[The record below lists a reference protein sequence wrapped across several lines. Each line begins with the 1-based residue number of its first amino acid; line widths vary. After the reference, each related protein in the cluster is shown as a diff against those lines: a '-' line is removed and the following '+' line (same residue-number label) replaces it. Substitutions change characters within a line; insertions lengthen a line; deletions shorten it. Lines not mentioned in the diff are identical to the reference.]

1 MKVTKEVTLDKFE
14 AWSGA
19 VDTKNALSDKQLQ
32 WLETMLEELYP
43 DGMTATELNDFL
55 WFGTD
60 TIAQWLGFSSWDV
73 LTGEDEDE

>member
-19 VDTKNALSDKQLQ
+19 VDTKNELTDEQLN
-32 WLETMLEELYP
+32 LVESMLEELYP
-43 DGMTATELNDFL
+43 DGITETALNDFL
-55 WFGTD
+55 WFETD